1 MRSPSSLHPML
12 RSVHVLALIAT
23 FGACGGGDGPLD
35 PASEPTTDSAAD
47 SAASG
52 PVPTDG
58 LAALITSQRIAFV
71 SNRGGIPGVLKMDP
85 QGSQLAPVFMQSDG
99 VRAPAWSWDNKRVAL
114 VRVRWNNGVWRN
126 DIWVVNADRTNGHWA
141 RTQPSV
147 WHFDDPSWSPNGSRI
162 VMTVN
167 VGGTTKTL
175 GWIDQGTSK
184 AGLFFRP
191 AGGAILGTRPSYNK
205 AGTKILY
212 VGEHSTTIDQINPD
226 GSGHQVRITA
236 NAKVDYP
243 SFSPD
248 GGRIAYEKVYAAAN
262 TDIFVKTL
270 STGTTARVTWSTAGD
285 HHPSWSPDGIRL
297 AFTSERTGLAQI
309 YTMKAATGG
318 DLLQLTHTAAW
329 ENDPA
334 WSH

>member
-1 MRSPSSLHPML
+1 MRSPRLQHPRL
-12 RSVHVLALIAT
+12 RYLSVLAAAIT
-23 FGACGGGDGPLD
+23 FAACGDGDSPLD
-35 PASEPTTDSAAD
+35 PTTEPTAAGT
-47 SAASG
+47 AETAEVTPVAS
-52 PVPTDG
+52 DN

-126 DIWVVNADRTNGHWA
+126 DIWVVNADGTNGHWA

-147 WHFDDPSWSPNGSRI
+147 WHLDDPSWSPNGSRI

-191 AGGAILGTRPSYNK
+191 TGGAILGTRPSYNK

-212 VGEHSTTIDQINPD
+212 VGELSKTIEQINPD

-248 GGRIAYEKVYAAAN
+248 GGRIAYEKVYAPAN

-270 STGTTARVTWSTAGD
+270 STGTTTRVTWSTAAD

-318 DLLQLTHTAAW
+318 DLLQITHTTAW